1 MSFNVTMRGER
12 EEAAVHM
19 TRPRPGTYA
28 IPALAP
34 HMHTRLRPA
43 TNNRVRREREI
54 YPPRAHTHTH
64 KHAHTHTHKH
74 THTLKT
80 HTYTNPH
87 AHNNKPRACTEC
99 ENIDECAKTHNAE
112 LGNTGV
118 CKDTMGSF
126 SITCNKGTVITTL

>member
-64 KHAHTHTHKH
+64 KHAHTHTHTNTHTHSKHTPTQTH
-74 THTLKT
+74 THTT
-80 HTYTNPH
+80 TNRV
-87 AHNNKPRACTEC
+87 RAQ
-99 ENIDECAKTHNAE
+99 NART
-112 LGNTGV
+112 LTSAP
-118 CKDTMGSF
+118 KR
-126 SITCNKGTVITTL
+126 TTLSLGTPVCARTRWGPSASPAIRVQL